1 MFSPVFNIVFNMNL
15 EFYIAKRIRTSEQKG
30 GNGKAIPS
38 LNIAVIGMTTAIVI
52 MILSITVV
60 CGFKSEI
67 SSKIY
72 NLDSH
77 IKIRSLSSYS
87 GGEEFQP
94 IADTDVLGKLAETY
108 SEEIKTIGLIAEKS
122 VVLKT
127 QEDFK
132 GIVYRGVDKNYDWSY
147 WKSIIIDGRTPQVN
161 DSSNVAEIII
171 SKFTA
176 NQLKLSVGDKI
187 YTYFIDD
194 KVKIRNSKIVGIYN
208 SDLEDFDKTYIL
220 GNIRQ
225 IQSVNGWDDN
235 TGTYIG
241 IDCRNSDNIDE
252 LANNIYNSLN
262 NNDTSND
269 VWQINTTTK
278 SNLSYFTWL
287 GLLDMNVLI
296 ILIIMLAVTSFT
308 IISVMLMI
316 VLERVRMIGILKTLG
331 SENRF
336 IRKIFIF
343 LTFKLIFKSLIIGNL
358 IGLITTL
365 LQHTFHI
372 IKLDAEAYYVSYV
385 PVEINWI
392 YILLLNIGIISVAY
406 ISLIAPSHIIS
417 KIEPNKTV
425 RFE

>member
-87 GGEEFQP
+87 GGEKFQP
-94 IADTDVLGKLAETY
+94 IADTDVIDKLADTY
-108 SEEIKTIGLIAEKS
+108 REEIKTIGLIAEKS

-171 SKFTA
+171 SRFTA

-308 IISVMLMI
+308 IISAMLMI

>member
-1 MFSPVFNIVFNMNL
+1 MNL

-94 IADTDVLGKLAETY
+94 IADTDVIDTLADTY
-108 SEEIKTIGLIAEKS
+108 REEIKTIGLIAEKS

-269 VWQINTTTK
+269 VWQISTTTK

-308 IISVMLMI
+308 IISAMLMI

>member
-1 MFSPVFNIVFNMNL
+1 MFSPVFNIVYNMNL

-94 IADTDVLGKLAETY
+94 IADTDVIDKLADTY
-108 SEEIKTIGLIAEKS
+108 REEIKTIGLIAEKS

-235 TGTYIG
+235 TGTCIG

-269 VWQINTTTK
+269 VWQISTTTK

-308 IISVMLMI
+308 IISAMLMI

>member
-1 MFSPVFNIVFNMNL
+1 MNL

-94 IADTDVLGKLAETY
+94 IADTDVLGKLADTY

-235 TGTYIG
+235 TGTYLG

-308 IISVMLMI
+308 IISAMLMI

>member
-1 MFSPVFNIVFNMNL
+1 MNL

-87 GGEEFQP
+87 GGTEFQP
-94 IADTDVLGKLAETY
+94 IADTDVIGKLADTY
-108 SEEIKTIGLIAEKS
+108 SEEIETIGLIAEKS

-194 KVKIRNSKIVGIYN
+194 KVRIRNSKIVGIYN

-308 IISVMLMI
+308 IISAMLMI

-358 IGLITTL
+358 IGFITTL

>member
-94 IADTDVLGKLAETY
+94 IADTDVIDKLADTY
-108 SEEIKTIGLIAEKS
+108 REEIKTIGLIAEKS

-308 IISVMLMI
+308 IISAMLMI

>member
-87 GGEEFQP
+87 GGSEFQP

-269 VWQINTTTK
+269 VWQISTTTK

-308 IISVMLMI
+308 IISAMLMI

-331 SENRF
+331 TENRF

>member
-94 IADTDVLGKLAETY
+94 IADTDVLGKLADTY

-235 TGTYIG
+235 TGTYLG

-308 IISVMLMI
+308 IISAMLMI